1 MPDGIVVCFKHLMNQ
16 VDHRGF
22 DFSVS
27 SAIMILGKQ
36 AKEAVAIDRFS
47 FTIPLLPAASGPR
60 WNGGSCLRRSRLFL
74 VVILF
79 RMDDPIAEHC
89 NGRTSLAGL
98 FKQGLTDLGET
109 RGGFW
114 WAGRQLMVVENRV
127 GSCGFMAKNR

>member
-16 VDHRGF
+16 IDHLGR

-89 NGRTSLAGL
+89 DRRISLCGV
-98 FKQGLTDLGET
+98 FKQRLTFGGEV
-109 RGGFW
+109 RGGFCRK
-114 WAGRQLMVVENRV
+114 GRQPMVMENRAW
-127 GSCGFMAKNR
+127 C